1 MQSATKTKG
10 IINFWTRVLS
20 PRPLGKMC
28 DKQLFRIPISS
39 TSESVKIT
47 TKCMSNSCNFLL
59 PPSLVE
65 NLTLYSC
72 HIATFAQ
79 MSSNF
84 VFDYNSNFEVLFPMV
99 G

>member
-1 MQSATKTKG
+1 
-10 IINFWTRVLS
+10 
-20 PRPLGKMC
+20 
-28 DKQLFRIPISS
+28 
-39 TSESVKIT
+39 
-47 TKCMSNSCNFLL
+47 MSNSCNFLL